1 MSPIEILYEDDDI
14 LVCVKPAGVA
24 VQSRNVTIPDMETA
38 LRSQIIRSGRFKNKS
53 TTLHVIH
60 RLDQPVEGILVFG
73 RTKMAA
79 ASLSYQVQNGG
90 AMDKRYLAVVYGE
103 FKEDEAEGRL
113 RDFLY
118 RDSQSKSA
126 VIVEDKDAAIGSVPD
141 DAKESILTYK
151 VLQQKRAEEI
161 SVNNIT
167 DFVIRDRMDNF
178 SDSRGDGFIENRT
191 KPEFERI
198 SLVDIHLQTGRYH
211 QIRAQFSHAGHP
223 LLGDRRYCTEESDEI
238 SARLRVK
245 NVALCAY
252 RLSFDHPSTGK
263 RMEFTIEPKGEI
275 FGEFTNE

>member
-14 LVCVKPAGVA
+14 LVCVKSAGVA
-24 VQSRNVTIPDMETA
+24 VQSRNVTIPDMENA

-73 RTKMAA
+73 RTKKAA
-79 ASLSYQVQNGG
+79 ASLSTQVQDGG
-90 AMDKRYLAVVYGE
+90 DMDKHYLAVVCGE
-103 FKEDEAEGRL
+103 FPEDAQEGEL
-113 RDFLY
+113 CDYMY
-118 RDSQSKSA
+118 RDPASKSA
-126 VIVEDKDAAIGSVPD
+126 VIVDSSDIDKGNISS
-141 DAKESILTYK
+141 DAKKSNLNYR
-151 VLQQKRAEEI
+151 VVAQKRVSEI
-161 SVNNIT
+161 SVNNVV
-167 DFVIRDRMDNF
+167 DFAKSKEA
-178 SDSRGDGFIENRT
+178 SDGAICGIEN
-191 KPEFERI
+191 I
-198 SLVDIHLQTGRYH
+198 SLVDIHLHTGRFH

>member
-38 LRSQIIRSGRFKNKS
+38 LRSQIIRSGKFKNKS

-73 RTKMAA
+73 RTKKAA
-79 ASLSYQVQNGG
+79 ASLSTQVQDGG
-90 AMDKRYLAVVYGE
+90 AMDKHYLAVICGSFPEDQRQGE
-103 FKEDEAEGRL
+103 LCDYM
-113 RDFLY
+113 Y
-118 RDSQSKSA
+118 RDAASKSA
-126 VIVEDKDAAIGSVPD
+126 VIVDSSDADKGNIPD
-141 DAKESILTYK
+141 DAKKSTLTYR
-151 VLQQKRAEEI
+151 VVSQKDISDI
-161 SVNNIT
+161 SVNNVV
-167 DFVIRDRMDNF
+167 DFAEESNNLK
-178 SDSRGDGFIENRT
+178 E
-191 KPEFERI
+191 EI
-198 SLVDIHLQTGRYH
+198 SLVDIHLHTGRFH

-263 RMEFTIEPKGEI
+263 RLEFTIEPKGEI